1 MILLNGDFMEHERK
15 HGEHCAIG
23 QADKLMGFHPDV
35 LEMYQELNPELL
47 DVIGKFD
54 RIILKDGALPTKTK
68 RLIALGII
76 ISNQCGYCV
85 EQQLRAAINAGATK
99 EEIADLMGVVLLTS
113 GAPAL
118 ASCRDMVSKVL
129 REL

>member
-1 MILLNGDFMEHERK
+1 
-15 HGEHCAIG
+15 
-23 QADKLMGFHPDV
+23 MGFSPDILDLYEGV
-35 LEMYQELNPELL
+35 NPELL
-47 DVIGKFD
+47 DITGKFD

-76 ISNQCGYCV
+76 ISNQCGHCV
-85 EQQLRAAINAGATK
+85 EQQFKATINAGATK

-118 ASCRDMVSKVL
+118 ASCRDIIAEVIKDL
-129 REL
+129 

>member
-1 MILLNGDFMEHERK
+1 MEQK
-15 HGEHCAIG
+15 HGAIK
-23 QADKLMGFHPDV
+23 QARKLMGFSPDV
-35 LEMYQELNPELL
+35 LDMYEELNPELL
-47 DVIGKFD
+47 EIIGKFD
-54 RIILKDGALPTKTK
+54 KIILKDGALPTKTK

-99 EEIADLMGVVLLTS
+99 EEIVDLMGVVLLTS

-118 ASCRDMVSKVL
+118 ASCRDTIAEIIK
-129 REL
+129 EL

>member
-1 MILLNGDFMEHERK
+1 MIILEQK
-15 HGEHCAIG
+15 KGEHCAIG
-23 QADKLMGFHPDV
+23 QANKLMGFHPDV

-54 RIILKDGALPTKTK
+54 KLILKDGALPTKTK

-85 EQQLRAAINAGATK
+85 EQQLRAVINAGATK

-118 ASCRDMVSKVL
+118 ASCRDTVAKIIK
-129 REL
+129 EL